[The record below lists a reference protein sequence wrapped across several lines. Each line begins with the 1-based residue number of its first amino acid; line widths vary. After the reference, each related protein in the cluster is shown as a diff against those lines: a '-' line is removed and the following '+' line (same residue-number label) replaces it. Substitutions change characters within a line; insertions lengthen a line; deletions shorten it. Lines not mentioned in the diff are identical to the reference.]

1 MVESRFNFISA
12 FIGVLG
18 EVEVEVEVEVVK
30 IWVT

>member
-18 EVEVEVEVEVVK
+18 DVEVEVEVVK
-30 IWVT
+30 IWAT